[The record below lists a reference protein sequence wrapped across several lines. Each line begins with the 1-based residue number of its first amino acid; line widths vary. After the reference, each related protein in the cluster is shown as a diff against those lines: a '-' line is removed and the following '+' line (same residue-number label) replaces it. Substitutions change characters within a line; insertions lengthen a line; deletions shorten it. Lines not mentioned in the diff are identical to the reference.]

1 MKIVDVHCHVLPG
14 VDDGSKN
21 EEMSMDM
28 IDIAYSQ
35 GIRTMILTPHYY
47 LGHTKETG
55 ADFKKIFEVL
65 RGKVQKKYPDYEMYL
80 GNEVYW
86 NKGVIGA
93 LKDQR
98 INTMQGTKY
107 VLVEFAPATSYSDIF
122 EAIRMLTQAGYRPL
136 VAHVERYHELTKHV
150 DRVDEICKNG
160 AVLQMNAG
168 SLVGGMFDSHV
179 KWCRKLMQEG
189 YISMIGT
196 DAHNTDDRAP
206 FVKEALAW
214 MEKKLDPDLM
224 EDVLYRNAEKML
236 RNERI
241 E

>member
-80 GNEVYW
+80 GN
-86 NKGVIGA
+86 
-93 LKDQR
+93 
-98 INTMQGTKY
+98 
-107 VLVEFAPATSYSDIF
+107 
-122 EAIRMLTQAGYRPL
+122 
-136 VAHVERYHELTKHV
+136 
-150 DRVDEICKNG
+150 
-160 AVLQMNAG
+160 
-168 SLVGGMFDSHV
+168 
-179 KWCRKLMQEG
+179 
-189 YISMIGT
+189 
-196 DAHNTDDRAP
+196 
-206 FVKEALAW
+206 
-214 MEKKLDPDLM
+214 
-224 EDVLYRNAEKML
+224 
-236 RNERI
+236 
-241 E
+241 